1 MTEETPIENG
11 VVTLS
16 DDEFQFFKLKLQNN
30 VKEYLNLDEQILALR
45 KGLKERNIKKK
56 EMSNEILEI
65 MKNLGIDNLN
75 VKDGRLVSKTTK
87 QNKAIS
93 KHTLIDGL
101 SSLFKNDNE
110 QIENALKTILEKREK
125 VEKTSL
131 KLYKNKKKSIVLE

>member
-56 EMSNEILEI
+56 EMSNDILDV
-65 MKNLGIDNLN
+65 MKKLGIDNLN

-87 QNKAIS
+87 QNKQQP
-93 KHTLIDGL
+93 KLLIRN
-101 SSLFKNDNE
+101 S
-110 QIENALKTILEKREK
+110 NASGCAVRK
-125 VEKTSL
+125 VI
-131 KLYKNKKKSIVLE
+131 NKDINK